1 MSYLAI
7 ELVLGSAV
15 CLLHLAIGL
24 GIGAKLGRS
33 TVCITGETFGPREEP
48 GETQRLLAM
57 WFDLRLRLGE
67 LTQCARQAQPMPMEI
82 VSQWRSELLQLSNGL
97 GEALERKPQNGGA
110 PDEAHH
116 STSLTSDRCP
126 LDEGMTGK
134 EVVTNAQI
142 LELVSAP
149 LDFDNHDQPLVRHR
163 FSAKQPL
170 APAISSGPLP
180 AEAFRM
186 VQFHDLSIRDVRYF
200 EDDLPSEDKVVIGLG
215 VPKPVKWIAARIENS
230 RSAFMYGRVGYLVT
244 ARLIASIDRRDPV
257 ATPQLLTHPLEK
269 NP

>member
-1 MSYLAI
+1 MSYLTI

-15 CLLHLAIGL
+15 CLVHLAIGL
-24 GIGAKLGRS
+24 GVGAKLGRAS
-33 TVCITGETFGPREEP
+33 VCITGERLGLREEP

-57 WFDLRLRLGE
+57 WFDLRLRLSE

-82 VSQWRSELLQLSNGL
+82 VSQWRSELLQLTNGL
-97 GEALERKPQNGGA
+97 GEALERKPQHGGA
-110 PDEAHH
+110 PDETLQ
-116 STSLTSDRCP
+116 SPSLTSESCSPHEDI
-126 LDEGMTGK
+126 TGK
-134 EVVTNAQI
+134 EVVTNDQI

-149 LDFDNHDQPLVRHR
+149 LEFDNHDQPLVRHR

-170 APAISSGPLP
+170 APAISNGPLP

-244 ARLIASIDRRDPV
+244 ARLIASIDKRDPV

-269 NP
+269 TT